1 MTNNVNS
8 KNTDLSWITSYCI
21 KWYKAVCV

>member
-8 KNTDLSWITSYCI
+8 QNTDLSWITSYCI
-21 KWYKAVCV
+21 KG